1 MMFDSLIKRSF
12 SGLVLALVA
21 LIAFS
26 HAGIAMQFVAM
37 ALIERRFLAARSAAP
52 RRSGVTT
59 ARDRSRCTAILERN
73 PFDSVTG
80 PLKEKVGA
88 ALVSVTTAKPI
99 RDPLAVPLCE
109 GVAAS
114 ITTQSS
120 DRTSSFASL
129 RASGE
134 AHPRMRRVGDAF
146 DGKQVAF
153 IGYNPRQNSPAV
165 WLARGDDLCQVVLF
179 HGTPVPPAE
188 SAALAKPSTSRVPPE
203 IVSRIHKLSDSEFQ
217 IERPIVDRLLEDQS
231 QFMKDVRIVPERKD
245 GVAVG
250 IRLFG
255 IRPDGLLGL
264 LGLQSGDRL
273 ETLNGYSVANPEKAL
288 EAYVHLRFASNVI
301 MVVNRRGAS
310 MTIDYRIQ

>member
-1 MMFDSLIKRSF
+1 MFDSLIKRSF

-21 LIAFS
+21 LIACV

-37 ALIERRFLAARSAAP
+37 ALIERRFLAAGSAAP
-52 RRSGVTT
+52 RRSGATT
-59 ARDRSRCTAILERN
+59 ARDPGRSAAILERN
-73 PFDSVTG
+73 AFDSVTG
-80 PLKEKVGA
+80 PLTEKADA
-88 ALVSVTTAKPI
+88 ALVSVTAAKAVS
-99 RDPLAVPLCE
+99 DPLAVPLCE
-109 GVAAS
+109 GVAAA

-120 DRTSSFASL
+120 DRTWSFASL
-129 RASGE
+129 RASGD
-134 AHPRMRRVGDAF
+134 ANPRMRRVGDAF

-231 QFMKDVRIVPERKD
+231 QFMKDVRIVPEHED

-273 ETLNGYSVANPEKAL
+273 DTLNGYRVANPERAL
-288 EAYVHLRFASNVI
+288 EAYVHLRFASNVT
-301 MVVNRRGAS
+301 MVVNRRGAPV
-310 MTIDYRIQ
+310 TIDYRIQ